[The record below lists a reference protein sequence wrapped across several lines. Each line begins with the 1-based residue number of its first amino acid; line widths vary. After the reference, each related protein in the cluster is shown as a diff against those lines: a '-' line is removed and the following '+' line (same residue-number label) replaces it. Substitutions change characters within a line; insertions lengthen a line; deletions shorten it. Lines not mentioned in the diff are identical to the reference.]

1 MMMCDGLVIYE
12 VAFRPSLSYDVVLT
26 TEIPNSSGKVFKI
39 NWERRENKP
48 IVFHKVNEPFSVLC
62 HLNEFLQVK

>member
-12 VAFRPSLSYDVVLT
+12 VDFRPSLSYDVVFI

-39 NWERRENKP
+39 NWERLENKP
-48 IVFHKVNEPFSVLC
+48 LVNELFSVLC
-62 HLNEFLQVK
+62 HFNEFLQVK